1 MDHALIERLEGSFK
15 PLAARGPE
23 LVDRFYAH
31 LFAENPGVRPLF
43 PTDISGQKKKL
54 LASIVLVIQNLR
66 SPEKLSQ
73 PLQEMGARHVSYGTQ
88 PEHYP
93 IVRDTLIGVMKDM
106 SGPAWSEQLSADWR
120 AALDLVASVMLEGHR
135 SALASIEHMS

>member
-1 MDHALIERLEGSFK
+1 MDKALIERLEGSFK

-23 LVDRFYAH
+23 LVDRFYSH
-31 LFAENPGVRPLF
+31 LFAENPAVRPMF
-43 PTDISGQKKKL
+43 PADISGQKKKL

-66 SPEKLSQ
+66 SPERLGE
-73 PLQEMGARHVSYGTQ
+73 PLREMGARHVTYGTQ

-106 SGPAWSEQLSADWR
+106 SGAAWSDQLSVDWR
-120 AALDLVASVMLEGHR
+120 AALDLVSSVMLEGHR
-135 SALASIEHMS
+135 ASLASIEFMS